1 MSTISKT
8 LLAVLVG
15 VLVGGAT
22 YVMAAPGGKS
32 SLRTMAPAAATTATR
47 TVDLKGPCD
56 EAERAND
63 PRCAGPQRPED
74 RPNHDRNQA
83 GDHQVADDDGPLH
96 DIGDDNPGEHHGNRG
111 PGSLNSGPGNARNDD
126 GPNHDV
132 GDDHGGSV
140 SSGGGSDD
148 TGFDDHG
155 GSGHSGSDDSG
166 SGNSGSGHSG
176 SDG

>member
-8 LLAVLVG
+8 LLTVLVG

-32 SLRTMAPAAATTATR
+32 SQRSMAPAAVKTTIS
-47 TVDLKGPCD
+47 TVALKGPCD
-56 EAERAND
+56 EAEHAND
-63 PRCAGPQRPED
+63 PRCASPQKPED
-74 RPNHDRNQA
+74 RPNHDGNQA
-83 GDHQVADDDGPLH
+83 DDHQVADDDGPSH
-96 DIGDDNPGEHHGNRG
+96 DVGDDNPGEHHTNSD
-111 PGSLNSGPGNARNDD
+111 PGSQNSGPGNATNDD

-132 GDDHGGSV
+132 GDDHSGS
-140 SSGGGSDD
+140 GSDD
-148 TGFDDHG
+148 SGFDDHS

-166 SGNSGSGHSG
+166 SGHSG

>member
-22 YVMAAPGGKS
+22 LVMASPGGKS
-32 SLRTMAPAAATTATR
+32 SPKSMAPAAATTTTPTAD
-47 TVDLKGPCD
+47 VKGPCD
-56 EAERAND
+56 EAEHAND
-63 PRCAGPQRPED
+63 PRCAGPQQPED

-83 GDHQVADDDGPLH
+83 DDNQVADDDGPLH
-96 DIGDDNPGEHHGNRG
+96 EIGDDNPGEHHSNRG
-111 PGSLNSGPGNARNDD
+111 PGSLNSGPGNATSDD

-132 GDDHGGSV
+132 GDDHGGN
-140 SSGGGSDD
+140 GSDD

-155 GSGHSGSDDSG
+155 GSSHSGSDDSG
-166 SGNSGSGHSG
+166 SGHSG
-176 SDG
+176 SDD